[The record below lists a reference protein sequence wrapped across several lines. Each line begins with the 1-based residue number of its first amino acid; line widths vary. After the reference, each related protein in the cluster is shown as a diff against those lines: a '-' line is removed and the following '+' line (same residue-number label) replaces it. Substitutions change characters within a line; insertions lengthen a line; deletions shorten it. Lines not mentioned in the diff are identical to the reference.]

1 MKKITLLVTAM
12 LLAVSA
18 AQATEK
24 TSIATTNTNFRFN
37 FEQPIS
43 FTERGIDFFIFPN
56 GEFDFNTE
64 PIADGPIYNKSG
76 RRNTNVT
83 FGAPTAYGV
92 RIDHDALGRV
102 RRIGNVF
109 LNYDA
114 QNRIKRVGSVYM
126 SYNRFALSQV
136 GGLKIIYNRRGEI
149 VSFFGSV
156 KGFQN
161 GYDYCNGPTNFD
173 DDDDSTQNQSHYYFR
188 KNEKKEKEDN
198 KKDKEE

>member
-1 MKKITLLVTAM
+1 MKKITLLVTAV
-12 LLAVSA
+12 LFAVSA
-18 AQATEK
+18 AQASEK
-24 TSIATTNTNFRFN
+24 SSIATTNTLFRFN
-37 FEQPIS
+37 FEEPIS

-64 PIADGPIYNKSG
+64 PIADATIYNKSG
-76 RRNTNVT
+76 RRHTNIT

-161 GYDYCNGPTNFD
+161 GYDYGNTPTNYDAD
-173 DDDDSTQNQSHYYFR
+173 DNNTPNQSHYYFR
-188 KNEKKEKEDN
+188 KNDRKEKEE
-198 KKDKEE
+198 KEKEE